1 MKKRLIVTLAG
12 LLALGVMAPAATGWI
27 RTWGELTEKRP
38 TNNDS
43 GTNSQ
48 GVEWTL
54 AEGSIGI
61 TEKLALTFDVE
72 KNYSNITNGKD
83 LATYWD
89 NRYGFSYDLGTSG
102 DWALSTGLDY
112 YNDTYADNTTSQS
125 SWSPWFQATTAL
137 TDNADLTLWGA
148 MYYNDGSAKNDDGE
162 NVHGDDYEL
171 DILLDTGKVAFFDWT
186 GTWLYLYHNTSDGHG
201 SNESTY
207 AELEMEAFQ
216 TLYKA
221 DSGMY
226 AGLEYYLDG
235 TAGDKKTESLNSHIG
250 PRIGYSTKLDT
261 DITLWAYTSYE
272 LLSVNYAEGDDWY
285 SDNEFQIVVG
295 AKATF

>member
-27 RTWGELTEKRP
+27 RNWAELTEDRP

-48 GVEWTL
+48 NVEWTL

-72 KNYSNITNGKD
+72 KNYSNITNGND

-89 NRYGFSYDLGTSG
+89 NRFGFSYDLGKSG

-112 YNDTYADNTTSQS
+112 YYDTNSNGSNDVSKSQY
-125 SWSPWFQATTAL
+125 SPWLQATTAL
-137 TDNADLTLWGA
+137 TENTNLTLWGA
-148 MYYNDGSAKNDDGE
+148 MYYNDGVETG
-162 NVHGDDYEL
+162 VHGDDYEL
-171 DILLDTGKVAFFDWT
+171 DILLDTGKMAFFDWT

-201 SNESTY
+201 SNEDTY

-216 TLYKA
+216 TLYNT

-226 AGLEYYLDG
+226 VGLEYYAD
-235 TAGDKKTESLNSHIG
+235 AEFGDKASESLNSHIG
-250 PRIGYSTKLDT
+250 PRVGYSTKLDT
-261 DITLWAYTSYE
+261 DVTLWAYTSYE
-272 LLSVNYAEGDDWY
+272 LLSVNYAEGGDWY